1 MYLPSRDSHRG
12 EGLGGPGA
20 QLRSRQE
27 GKGQGGLPPS
37 RGTESK
43 TASSHPRPASDTASR
58 PQGASDG
65 RDGQEGFCVRGM
77 GVVGSV
83 LPERGLVVLGS

>member
-12 EGLGGPGA
+12 EGLGRQGS
-20 QLRSRQE
+20 QLRSRRE
-27 GKGQGGLPPS
+27 GKGQGGPPPS
-37 RGTESK
+37 RGKQPPHT
-43 TASSHPRPASDTASR
+43 PASPLDTASQ

-65 RDGQEGFCVRGM
+65 RDGQEGFWVRDL
-77 GVVGSV
+77 GVVGCA

>member
-27 GKGQGGLPPS
+27 GKGQGGLPSHTPAPQQTQPLGP
-37 RGTESK
+37 RGPVME
-43 TASSHPRPASDTASR
+43 
-58 PQGASDG
+58 
-65 RDGQEGFCVRGM
+65 
-77 GVVGSV
+77 
-83 LPERGLVVLGS
+83 ERGRKAFVSKAWVWWAVCCLKGAWWCWGANAGDGDTLE

>member
-1 MYLPSRDSHRG
+1 MYLPSRDSRRG
-12 EGLGGPGA
+12 EGPGP
-20 QLRSRQE
+20 QLRLRRE
-27 GKGQGGLPPS
+27 GKGQGGPAPS

-43 TASSHPRPASDTASR
+43 TASSHPRPPSDTACR

-65 RDGQEGFCVRGM
+65 RDGQEGFCVRGL
-77 GVVGSV
+77 GVVGIV